1 MILEIDPDR
10 LDRRAAY
17 RLMIS
22 VIVPRPIAFV
32 STVSAAGRAN
42 LAPFSFF
49 NGVSSQPP
57 IIMLAVA
64 GRKTGPKDTWRNI
77 EATGEF
83 VVNVVVPEIVDAMVL
98 ASGDYPPEV
107 DEIALT
113 GLTPIPSVRV
123 KPPRIGESPVQ
134 MECRLEKLVEVA
146 GTALILGRVLLYHV
160 RDDLMAGDGVD
171 PSRLRAVARMG
182 GESFSFQGEIFHKPR
197 PR

>member
-1 MILEIDPDR
+1 LEIDPDH

-17 RLMIS
+17 KLMIS

-32 STVSAAGRAN
+32 STVSAGGRPN

-49 NGVSSQPP
+49 NGVSSRPP
-57 IIMLAVA
+57 ILMLAVA
-64 GRKTGPKDTWRNI
+64 SRRTGRKDTWNNI

-98 ASGDYPPEV
+98 SSGDYPPEV
-107 DEIALT
+107 NEIELA
-113 GLTPIPSVRV
+113 GLTPIPSLRV
-123 KPPRIGESPVQ
+123 KPPRIAESPVQ

-160 RDDLMAGDGVD
+160 RDDLMEGGSVD
-171 PSRLRAVARMG
+171 PSRLRAVARLG
-182 GESFSFQGEIFHKPR
+182 GDSFSFQGEIFSKPR

>member
-1 MILEIDPDR
+1 LEIDPER

-22 VIVPRPIAFV
+22 VIVPRPIALV
-32 STVSAAGRAN
+32 STISAEGRTN

-57 IIMLAVA
+57 IVMLAVG
-64 GRKTGPKDTWRNI
+64 GRRKGRKDTWNNI

-83 VVNVVVPEIVDAMVL
+83 VVNVVIPEIVDAMVV

-107 DEIALT
+107 DEIDLT
-113 GLTPIPSVRV
+113 HLTRVPSRRVR
-123 KPPRIGESPVQ
+123 PPRIGESPVQ
-134 MECRLEKLVEVA
+134 MECRLEKLEEVA

-160 RDDLMAGDGVD
+160 RDDLLEGGGVD
-171 PSRLRAVARMG
+171 PSRLRPVARLG
-182 GESFSFQGEIFHKPR
+182 GELYSRLGEIFEKPR